1 MPAASGNQLLFFH
14 TSGESPSFS
23 LLDFITW
30 LSALQQGEGSS
41 VHFFDRLR
49 KFVECLE
56 FVIPLRRHVDR
67 RGVDRC
73 MTELI
78 LDNLDRNTIRN
89 RM

>member
-1 MPAASGNQLLFFH
+1 MLAPICKTPIVFSHLWRISANSLLF
-14 TSGESPSFS
+14 
-23 LLDFITW
+23 FITW